1 MVGDDQRDAGKPAGA
16 YVEALKRG
24 WLIVLAAALLVPAA
38 AYEISARQGPL
49 FQATSEDVIGTQSS
63 LSASTQ
69 GPNSHD
75 AQYYVATQAAIASS
89 QTVAS
94 LALKIAKVPG
104 MTPEDLLKQSSV
116 SADPTSSIVVFTVS
130 NRTHASAIKLA
141 NAYAQA
147 FADYSRTR
155 ATSAL
160 DTLIAANKRQIN
172 AISTKITGIGATI
185 NRERRAGRST
195 AVQQAQLGLERTQL
209 AVLAG
214 QAADLQQQ
222 KSGVAGTITVSSPA
236 TTATQTQPRT
246 TRNTAVAVV
255 LGIVLGLGAAL
266 LRDALD
272 TRVRSAEEVG
282 EILGLP
288 LLGRL
293 PAPPRRLRKRRGL
306 VLMSGDEVE
315 HGEAYHKLR
324 VSFDFANLE
333 PRAGVVMVT
342 SAVSEEGKS
351 TTAANLAVALASIG
365 RRVIL
370 VDLDLRQPTLHKFFG
385 LEDRPSVS
393 DVILGTAS
401 IADSL
406 ARVGVPDKTGV
417 APANAHGNGYRP
429 HGSGG
434 VLYVLPGG
442 AAPTDPTPLLASRAL
457 ADLLQELRLRADL
470 VLVDTPPVLPL
481 SDAMTISAATDGYVI
496 VSRVDLVRR
505 RTLWELR
512 RELGASNATGLG
524 FVITD
529 ADIEPS
535 PYRNGTSRSPDRPI
549 GEPGSLATPREF
561 SEVQSPFSLPPSG
574 QSSSP

>member
-1 MVGDDQRDAGKPAGA
+1 
-16 YVEALKRG
+16 
-24 WLIVLAAALLVPAA
+24 
-38 AYEISARQGPL
+38 
-49 FQATSEDVIGTQSS
+49 
-63 LSASTQ
+63 
-69 GPNSHD
+69 
-75 AQYYVATQAAIASS
+75 
-89 QTVAS
+89 
-94 LALKIAKVPG
+94 
-104 MTPEDLLKQSSV
+104 
-116 SADPTSSIVVFTVS
+116 
-130 NRTHASAIKLA
+130 
-141 NAYAQA
+141 
-147 FADYSRTR
+147 
-155 ATSAL
+155 
-160 DTLIAANKRQIN
+160 
-172 AISTKITGIGATI
+172 
-185 NRERRAGRST
+185 
-195 AVQQAQLGLERTQL
+195 
-209 AVLAG
+209 
-214 QAADLQQQ
+214 
-222 KSGVAGTITVSSPA
+222 
-236 TTATQTQPRT
+236 
-246 TRNTAVAVV
+246 
-255 LGIVLGLGAAL
+255 
-266 LRDALD
+266 
-272 TRVRSAEEVG
+272 
-282 EILGLP
+282 
-288 LLGRL
+288 
-293 PAPPRRLRKRRGL
+293 
-306 VLMSGDEVE
+306 MSGDEVE

-333 PRAGVVMVT
+333 PRASVVMVT
-342 SAVSEEGKS
+342 SAVPAEGKS
-351 TTAANLAVALASIG
+351 TTAANLAVALASVG

-385 LEDRPSVS
+385 LDDRPSVS

-417 APANAHGNGYRP
+417 APAHGNGYRP
-429 HGSGG
+429 HASGG

-457 ADLLQELRLRADL
+457 ADLLEELRLRADL

-574 QSSSP
+574 QSSSS

>member
-24 WLIVLAAALLVPAA
+24 WLIVLAVAVLVPAT
-38 AYEISARQGPL
+38 AYEISARQAPL

-69 GPNSHD
+69 GPNSKD

-104 MTPEDLLKQSSV
+104 MTPDGLLKQSSV

-130 NRTHASAIKLA
+130 NRTPASAIKLA

-160 DTLIAANKRQIN
+160 DTLIAANKKQIN
-172 AISTKITGIGATI
+172 LISARITGIGATI
-185 NRERRAGRST
+185 NRERRARRST
-195 AVQQAQLGLERTQL
+195 AVQQAQLGLEHTQL

-222 KSGVAGTITVSSPA
+222 KSGVAGTITVSSSA
-236 TTATQTQPRT
+236 TAATQTQPRT

-293 PAPPRRLRKRRGL
+293 PAPPRRLRKGRGL

-393 DVILGTAS
+393 DVILGAAS

-417 APANAHGNGYRP
+417 APAHGNGDRP

-457 ADLLQELRLRADL
+457 ADLLKELRLRADL

-549 GEPGSLATPREF
+549 GEAGSLATPREF